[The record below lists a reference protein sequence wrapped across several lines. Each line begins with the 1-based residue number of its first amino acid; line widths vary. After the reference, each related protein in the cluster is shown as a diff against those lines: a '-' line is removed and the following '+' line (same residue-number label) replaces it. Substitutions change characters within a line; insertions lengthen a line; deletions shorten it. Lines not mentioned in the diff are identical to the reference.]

1 MPSDL
6 DVASDNEE
14 DFGSRKKFE
23 DIDENLVVDHN
34 KIEY

>member
-6 DVASDNEE
+6 DIASDNDE
-14 DFGSRKKFE
+14 DLDSRKKFE
-23 DIDENLVVDHN
+23 DIDDNLVVDHN